1 MSDSEENTEEIARP
15 TYLIK
20 RFDYRFHLKNVM
32 SLDKIVFE
40 DSDIPPYEEDIWKNF
55 KGYVLFNSSNKE
67 EILGY
72 LMYKTRPK
80 YDYYDSD
87 TRRNTNI
94 DLPDIQIE
102 VVGVHPKLQGKGL
115 GTRLMKKILQ
125 DFPNKSFSLLV
136 ETKKPQNI
144 TFYQKF
150 GFFSLG
156 KADEED
162 DLTLMYRP
170 SGNKR
175 ILSRLC
181 VSCCIESQL
190 MEEKTHLVLCS
201 YDCLASF
208 IKNTTFLHTKKEKK

>member
-1 MSDSEENTEEIARP
+1 MKP
-15 TYLIK
+15 T
-20 RFDYRFHLKNVM
+20 H
-32 SLDKIVFE
+32 
-40 DSDIPPYEEDIWKNF
+40 
-55 KGYVLFNSSNKE
+55 
-67 EILGY
+67 
-72 LMYKTRPK
+72 PK